1 MITWGRNASVSERR
15 GAFAA
20 IGAGAAVLACLLRAV
35 PASAQPVG
43 AEFQANSYT
52 SGAQRT
58 PRVATA
64 ANGNFVVVWGSNLQD
79 GSGYGIFGRRFAS
92 AGSPLGGEF
101 RVNAYTSNAQAT
113 PWVASDSSGNFV
125 VVWGSVGPD
134 GSAYGVVGQ
143 RFDSSATP
151 LGLEFVV
158 NAYTTGTQ
166 SKPSVASDAAG
177 NFVVVWQSSS
187 VSGVFCRLFDSAG
200 SPIGGEFRANSY
212 TTNPPSNPSVA
223 SDSSGN
229 FVVVWQT
236 LFEDG
241 FLTGVFGQRFDSAG
255 SALGAEFRANTFT
268 STDQFLA
275 NVARGANGT
284 FVVVWQSFAQ
294 DGSGFGAFGQ
304 RYDAAGAPLGGEFR
318 ANTTTTGSQS
328 GAVAAVSP
336 AGDFVVVWQ
345 SPQAEDSSGGVF
357 GQRYDT
363 AGTPIGG
370 EFLVNAYTSG
380 GQISPVVASDSS
392 GRFVVVWASG
402 GQDGSGYGVFG
413 VASCPNLASVTVDV
427 SGPATVCPTGTGG
440 TATVTDSGGGVSNHQ
455 WGYRTV
461 SGGTITNLSGETA
474 VTYLIKGASFP
485 GAGSYF
491 LVCVT
496 TPACG
501 AITTSNE
508 VALSVTDDLT
518 PPAVSAPAS
527 LTATQTLCT

>member
-1 MITWGRNASVSERR
+1 V
-15 GAFAA
+15 AFAA
-20 IGAGAAVLACLLRAV
+20 IGVGAAVLATLLRGA
-35 PASAQPVG
+35 PAAAQPVG
-43 AEFQANSYT
+43 SEFQANSYT

-64 ANGNFVVVWGSNLQD
+64 ANGNFVVVWSSNAED
-79 GSGYGIFGRRFAS
+79 GSGYGIFGRRFTS

-101 RVNAYTSNAQAT
+101 RVNTYTSNAQAT
-113 PWVASDSSGNFV
+113 PAVASDSSGNFV
-125 VVWGSVGPD
+125 VVWGSSLQD
-134 GSAYGVVGQ
+134 GSGYGVVGQ

-151 LGLEFVV
+151 LGPEFIV
-158 NAYTTGTQ
+158 NVYTTGAQ
-166 SKPSVASDAAG
+166 SKPSVASDASG
-177 NFVVVWQSSS
+177 NFVVVWQAIGI
-187 VSGVFCRLFDSAG
+187 VCRLYDSVG
-200 SPIGGEFRANSY
+200 SPIGGEFRANTY

-241 FLTGVFGQRFDSAG
+241 FLTGVFGQRFDAVG
-255 SALGAEFRANTFT
+255 SALGVEFRANTFT

-275 NVARGANGT
+275 NVSRGANGT

-294 DGSGFGAFGQ
+294 EGSGFGVFGQ
-304 RYDAAGAPLGGEFR
+304 RYDAAGVPLGGEFR

-328 GAVAAVSP
+328 GAVAAVSA
-336 AGDFVVVWQ
+336 AGDFIVVWQ
-345 SPQAEDSSGGVF
+345 SPQPEDSSGGVF

-380 GQISPVVASDSS
+380 GQISPSVAAEAG
-392 GRFVVVWASG
+392 GRFVVVWQSNA
-402 GQDGSGYGVFG
+402 QDGSGYGIFG
-413 VASCPNLASVTVDV
+413 VASCPTLASVTIDV
-427 SGPATVCPTGTGG
+427 SGTATVCPTGTGG
-440 TATVTDSGGGVSNHQ
+440 TATVTDSGGGVASHQ

-461 SGGTITNLSGETA
+461 SGGTITDLSGETA
-474 VTYLIKGASFP
+474 LTYLIKGASFP

-501 AITTSNE
+501 VLTTSNE
-508 VALSVTDDLT
+508 VAISVTDDAL
-518 PPAVSAPAS
+518 PPAVTAPAS
-527 LTATQTLCT
+527 LTTTQTLCM